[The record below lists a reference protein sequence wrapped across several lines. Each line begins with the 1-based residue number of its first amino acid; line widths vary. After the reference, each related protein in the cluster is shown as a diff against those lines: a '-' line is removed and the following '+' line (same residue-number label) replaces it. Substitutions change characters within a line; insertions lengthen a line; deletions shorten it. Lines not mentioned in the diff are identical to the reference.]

1 MKTINLYLDEA
12 GRGPL
17 AWPMTVGIIQT
28 TGKLTSAELEF
39 FDDSK
44 KFSEKK
50 REILFDNLQELKAKG
65 KLFAE
70 VGMVTNTEIDYYG
83 MSIAEQIAIVRAF
96 WKLLKQ
102 TIAHEKIIQT
112 SSLFT
117 KGKLKGIFEKEK
129 INLKDLQEILN
140 FREINAQEHFHL
152 IIDGNRTFGI
162 EKILPQVSIE
172 SIVHGDALVKEIGM
186 ASIMAKVT
194 RDRRMESLPQEY
206 EKYQFWTH
214 KGYGTK
220 LHKELIEKY
229 EVCDLHRKLF
239 LKWIFPDFK
248 IHKEKIEV
256 F

>member
-1 MKTINLYLDEA
+1 
-12 GRGPL
+12 
-17 AWPMTVGIIQT
+17 
-28 TGKLTSAELEF
+28 
-39 FDDSK
+39 
-44 KFSEKK
+44 
-50 REILFDNLQELKAKG
+50 
-65 KLFAE
+65 
-70 VGMVTNTEIDYYG
+70 MVTNTEIDYYG

-96 WKLLKQ
+96 RKLLKQ

-112 SSLFT
+112 SPLFLQ
-117 KGKLKGIFEKEK
+117 GEMQGIFEKEK
-129 INLKDLQEILN
+129 ISLTTLQTLLD
-140 FREINAQEHFHL
+140 FREKNAHEHFHL

-172 SIVHGDALVKEIGM
+172 SIVHGDALIKEIGM

-206 EKYQFWTH
+206 KKYQFCAH

-229 EVCDLHRKLF
+229 GICDLHRKLF

>member
-1 MKTINLYLDEA
+1 
-12 GRGPL
+12 
-17 AWPMTVGIIQT
+17 MTVGIIQT
-28 TGKLTSAELEF
+28 TEKITSEKLNL

-50 REILFDNLQELKAKG
+50 RENLFETLETLKKEK

-70 VGMVTNTEIDYYG
+70 VGMVKNTEIDTYG

-102 TIAHEKIIQT
+102 TIAHKKIIQT
-112 SSLFT
+112 SPLFT

-129 INLKDLQEILN
+129 INLNELQKILN

-162 EKILPQVSIE
+162 EKILPQVTIE
-172 SIVHGDALVKEIGM
+172 SIIHGDALVKEIGM

-206 EKYQFWTH
+206 KKYQFCAH

-220 LHKELIEKY
+220 LHKEMLEKY
-229 EVCDLHRKLF
+229 GPSNLHRKLF
-239 LKWIFPDFK
+239 LKRIFPEHK
-248 IHKEKIEV
+248 IQKKAVKI

>member
-1 MKTINLYLDEA
+1 MEWN
-12 GRGPL
+12 
-17 AWPMTVGIIQT
+17 
-28 TGKLTSAELEF
+28 F

-50 REILFDNLQELKAKG
+50 RELLFENLQELKSEG

-96 WKLLKQ
+96 WKLLKNS
-102 TIAHEKIIQT
+102 ISRSEIIQT
-112 SSLFT
+112 SPLFLQ
-117 KGKLKGIFEKEK
+117 GEMKGIFEKEK
-129 INLKDLQEILN
+129 ISLTTLKELLD
-140 FREINAQEHFHL
+140 FREKNAHEHFHL

-194 RDRRMESLPQEY
+194 RDRRMETLPKEY

-220 LHKELIEKY
+220 AHKELIEKY
-229 EVCDLHRKLF
+229 GICDLHRKLF
-239 LKWIFPDFK
+239 LKWIFPDFT